1 MDIKLVQTAQ
11 LREISKLRLQTASLM
26 QALLEARQQLQRSE
40 GEAKNAVE
48 RSRAADQRAAEA
60 ELESQLILTSL
71 GNRDA
76 DVNELENRLEA
87 VEADAADER
96 EWFAKVEADN
106 YAYLQELKA
115 RAAEAERHLRAVM
128 LICRTLHDDMARW
141 LAHDDSGES
150 DSNAWVALLNTLV
163 DNMTQA
169 REVTQA
175 AAAWLE
181 AGDK

>member
-1 MDIKLVQTAQ
+1 MDHKQ
-11 LREISKLRLQTASLM
+11 LQSAELQEICNLRLQTASLM

-96 EWFAKVEADN
+96 ERFAKVEADN

-115 RAAEAERHLRAVM
+115 RAAEAEAHLNGIVGAVG
-128 LICRTLHDDMARW
+128 W
-141 LAHDDSGES
+141 LETFVFEINMDGET
-150 DSNAWVALLNTLV
+150 DYERCIIDLLKKH
-163 DNMTQA
+163 
-169 REVTQA
+169 EA

-181 AGDK
+181 AGEGKGLEDKE

>member
-1 MDIKLVQTAQ
+1 MDEQRLNEIRERLDGAIPTHLEPAFKDEVWFIRHLEEVITAYRQ
-11 LREISKLRLQTASLM
+11 DVPD
-26 QALLEARQQLQRSE
+26 LLEAL
-40 GEAKNAVE
+40 
-48 RSRAADQRAAEA
+48 RAAEQRAAEV

-96 EWFAKVEADN
+96 ERFAKVEADN

-115 RAAEAERHLRAVM
+115 RAAEAEAHLNGIVGAVG
-128 LICRTLHDDMARW
+128 W
-141 LAHDDSGES
+141 LETFVFEINMDGET
-150 DSNAWVALLNTLV
+150 DYERCIIDLLKKH
-163 DNMTQA
+163 
-169 REVTQA
+169 EA

-181 AGDK
+181 AGEGKE

>member
-1 MDIKLVQTAQ
+1 MERKQLQSAELQEIAQ
-11 LREISKLRLQTASLM
+11 LRLQTASLM
-26 QALLEARQQLQRSE
+26 QALLEARQQLQRIE
-40 GEAKNAVE
+40 E

-96 EWFAKVEADN
+96 ERFAKVEADN